1 MLWVK
6 KRNIALQVGFLSGIM
21 KKNKYVQPVFVV
33 EAAELECHLLE
44 TSADGNIHSYDYKD
58 NAWEDVVW

>member
-1 MLWVK
+1 
-6 KRNIALQVGFLSGIM
+6 M

-44 TSADGNIHSYDYKD
+44 TSAGGNIHSYDYED